1 MGAQPTVLPIAVAQA
16 SNGAPMLGGAVS
28 GPVASGG
35 MGDLRVLPKARL
47 LSLGGFVLGAAA
59 PFTLPIGRQ
68 DAYLGAGA
76 PTVMP
81 TVLAELQDVLPVRLL
96 ANVGVAVRG
105 GRSLGNLK
113 VSSAFTYGLGAE
125 LPFAVRG
132 QPLAALATLSGEADL
147 QRGGAVER
155 PLELMGAIRWSAL
168 RGLDVLA
175 GGGPGLTA
183 GYGTPAYR
191 LFFALSFSP
200 QLLGSRRP
208 PPLFPVFAADPPRP
222 APTLS
227 VVAPDPPIL
236 FSRTLEL
243 ARIEEDHVELLAP
256 VLFAR
261 ARDVLL
267 PQSRAVLDAAVSV
280 LGNHPELSLVRIEG
294 HTDGHGK
301 ADYNLGLSKR
311 RAKAVRLYL
320 MQHGIDADRLQS
332 DGFGSSRPIA
342 SNDTTEGRARNRRVE
357 MVIVRKEAVAGLPG
371 SHE

>member
-1 MGAQPTVLPIAVAQA
+1 
-16 SNGAPMLGGAVS
+16 
-28 GPVASGG
+28 
-35 MGDLRVLPKARL
+35 
-47 LSLGGFVLGAAA
+47 
-59 PFTLPIGRQ
+59 
-68 DAYLGAGA
+68 
-76 PTVMP
+76 
-81 TVLAELQDVLPVRLL
+81 
-96 ANVGVAVRG
+96 
-105 GRSLGNLK
+105 
-113 VSSAFTYGLGAE
+113 
-125 LPFAVRG
+125 
-132 QPLAALATLSGEADL
+132 
-147 QRGGAVER
+147 
-155 PLELMGAIRWSAL
+155 MGAIRWSGL
-168 RGLDVLA
+168 RGMDVLA

-200 QLLGSRRP
+200 QLFGSRRP
-208 PPLFPVFAADPPRP
+208 PPPPLVPAFAADPPRP
-222 APTLS
+222 APALT
-227 VVAPDPPIL
+227 VVAHDPPIL

-280 LGNHPELSLVRIEG
+280 LEKHPELSLVRVEG

-301 ADYNLGLSKR
+301 AGYNLGLSKR

-320 MQHGIDADRLQS
+320 MQHGIGAERLQS

-357 MVIVRKEAVAGLPG
+357 MVIVRREAVAGLPG
-371 SHE
+371 SGE